1 MKKSIFVLAI
11 LLFALIISCV
21 YQKTHT
27 IYAASNTD
35 IVTSA
40 KEEMP
45 TAKNENTPSTE
56 EILLT
61 EKESLKQSSPLVVE
75 KERVIQTKV
84 SPNIETKTAV
94 IRTET
99 KYSTSSVQTKEVAST
114 EIKELEG
121 AEIVD
126 YVMWALENRNIA
138 LANRDKVVL
147 RIEELVKKILAER
160 LKTIE
165 KRDNRMLALEKQQQE
180 TLDARDIIYEKILQT
195 NTIHT
200 GE

>member
-1 MKKSIFVLAI
+1 MKKSIFVLTI

-27 IYAASNTD
+27 IYAASDTD
-35 IVTSA
+35 IVTSS
-40 KEEMP
+40 KEGMP
-45 TAKNENTPSTE
+45 TAKNANTPSTE

-61 EKESLKQSSPLVVE
+61 KKV
-75 KERVIQTKV
+75 RTTQTKAT
-84 SPNIETKTAV
+84 PQTGIKTAV
-94 IRTET
+94 IPTE
-99 KYSTSSVQTKEVAST
+99 KKHSTSMVPTKKMTTPKRKA
-114 EIKELEG
+114 LEG
-121 AEIVD
+121 EEIVD

-138 LANRDKVVL
+138 LANREKVVL
-147 RIEELVKKILAER
+147 RIEELVKKILDER

-180 TLDARDIIYEKILQT
+180 TLDARDIMYQKILQT

>member
-1 MKKSIFVLAI
+1 M
-11 LLFALIISCV
+11 
-21 YQKTHT
+21 
-27 IYAASNTD
+27 
-35 IVTSA
+35 
-40 KEEMP
+40 
-45 TAKNENTPSTE
+45 
-56 EILLT
+56 
-61 EKESLKQSSPLVVE
+61 
-75 KERVIQTKV
+75 IQTKV

-180 TLDARDIIYEKILQT
+180 TLDARDIMYEKILQT